1 MAANIFGT
9 GTGARLALAAAA
21 LTLLA
26 GTARAEDE
34 WTLQLTPYVLI
45 PSVEATLGYQAPGGS
60 PDVGAGPTDWLELI
74 NAVAMLQA
82 EARRGRVFVTFDWMY
97 LDMGNV
103 ESAVRSV
110 GFPDGTVPIDASANL
125 TTDATFDGWMVTL
138 SGGYRVVDGEDLDL
152 GLYGGLRTLNLTSGV
167 RWELTASVT
176 SPGGSHTFPASGAV
190 EVHDETWDAVVGAR
204 GTWRFGERFGAFA
217 LADLGRGDGTE
228 SAQWTLG
235 ASWRFASTSVELSW
249 RDIRWR
255 GLFAAER
262 GELALYGPVV
272 GATFRF

>member
-1 MAANIFGT
+1 
-9 GTGARLALAAAA
+9 
-21 LTLLA
+21 
-26 GTARAEDE
+26 
-34 WTLQLTPYVLI
+34 
-45 PSVEATLGYQAPGGS
+45 
-60 PDVGAGPTDWLELI
+60 
-74 NAVAMLQA
+74 MLQA
-82 EARRGRVFVTFDWMY
+82 EARHGRAFVTFDWMY

-103 ESAVRSV
+103 DSTVRSV
-110 GFPDGTVPIDASANL
+110 AFPDGTVPIGASANL
-125 TTDATFDGWMVTL
+125 TTDSTFDGWMVML

-167 RWELTASVT
+167 RWELTAAVT
-176 SPGGSHTFPASGAV
+176 SPGGGYTFPASGAV

-204 GTWRFGERFGAFA
+204 GTWRLGERLGAFA

-235 ASWRFASTSVELSW
+235 ASWRFASASVELSW

-255 GLFAAER
+255 GLFATDR
-262 GELALYGPVV
+262 GELALYGPVI